1 MSDQPTGPTNPTPF
15 SPTDQSSDSDTQFTS
30 QSSFNPTSQSDA
42 SGQAAAMSQI
52 SDLQARYA
60 DELMK
65 MPHVIGV
72 AVGQVQQN
80 GQPTGEISLIVLVD
94 QKVPLTELAANE
106 IVPPELEGI
115 RVDVQ
120 EIGTVQAF

>member
-1 MSDQPTGPTNPTPF
+1 MSDQPTEPSSPSSYSPF
-15 SPTDQSSDSDTQFTS
+15 DQPTDSAQVT
-30 QSSFNPTSQSDA
+30 SDA
-42 SGQAAAMSQI
+42 DTSAQAAAIRQV

-72 AVGQVQQN
+72 AVGQAQQN
-80 GQPTGEISLIVLVD
+80 GQTTGEISLIVLVD
-94 QKVPLTELAANE
+94 QKVPLTELAPNE